1 MRIFAIL
8 AATGAMAA
16 LGACGEQASVPVAP
30 ADKSPAGAALPTVPE
45 VAAPAVLPT
54 VDVAAAQALLTDDET
69 VEAVNFDLVGSTT
82 VTGSVVGYKTKVY
95 AVPVLAGQTLTVTLE
110 PVGNTNLYVNV
121 HDVANATGEAVHQGD
136 MAGATA
142 SFVAANDGVYLVR
155 PWQFRAIARRDTE
168 SAYSIV
174 IERK

>member
-1 MRIFAIL
+1 
-8 AATGAMAA
+8 
-16 LGACGEQASVPVAP
+16 
-30 ADKSPAGAALPTVPE
+30 
-45 VAAPAVLPT
+45 
-54 VDVAAAQALLTDDET
+54 
-69 VEAVNFDLVGSTT
+69 
-82 VTGSVVGYKTKVY
+82 
-95 AVPVLAGQTLTVTLE
+95 VLAGQTLTVTLE

-136 MAGATA
+136 MAVATA